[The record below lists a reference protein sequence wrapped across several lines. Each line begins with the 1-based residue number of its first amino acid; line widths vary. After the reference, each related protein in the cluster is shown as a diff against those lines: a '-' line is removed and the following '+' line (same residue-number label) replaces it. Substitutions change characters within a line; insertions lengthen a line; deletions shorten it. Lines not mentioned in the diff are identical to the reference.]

1 MSSFIRPTS
10 QDSKVDNCYMG
21 SVMMIN
27 RNVPFFEEQNGKF
40 DYDWQVMATSGKKCI
55 MTEPLVI
62 RHLTGVNLSFDP
74 TYRKDEFEIKRGMMS
89 GNALKGLYQSR
100 ARYLYKHGRYSDA
113 RKLFLKSKFTA
124 KNTGYYITS
133 FIPPVARLVV
143 KLFKVSG
150 F

>member
-1 MSSFIRPTS
+1 
-10 QDSKVDNCYMG
+10 MG

-27 RNVPFFEEQNGKF
+27 RNVPLFEEQNGKF

-62 RHLTGVNLSFDP
+62 RHLTGMNLSFDP
-74 TYRKDEFEIKRGMMS
+74 AYRKDEFEIKRGMMS
-89 GNALKGLYQSR
+89 GDALKGLYQSR

-113 RKLFLKSKFTA
+113 RKLFLKSKFTP

-133 FIPPVARLVV
+133 FIPPVARIVV